1 MDLQDWN
8 PQMKTA
14 LAIYSRGG
22 FRLIGF
28 LIYSVSTS
36 LPIER
41 NLSMI

>member
-1 MDLQDWN
+1 
-8 PQMKTA
+8 MKTA

-28 LIYSVSTS
+28 LIFYSVSTS